1 LFHNKAKWAAPAILV
16 EILFFLASFA
26 LVGYESARVAVLYL
40 SGFGTA
46 LANME
51 IFAPLIDN
59 RKLAGVLF
67 LLMGGRG
74 VGAAPYSS

>member
-1 LFHNKAKWAAPAILV
+1 M

-67 LLMGGRG
+67 LLMGGCG
-74 VGAAPYSS
+74 VGAASYSS